1 MSQTASALLVEDDYD
16 TLNAVVAVLERLGL
30 TVVHK
35 PVDYDRL
42 INTVLK
48 LVEPAR
54 ATLPERLLCSFNH
67 ARMLSS

>member
-1 MSQTASALLVEDDYD
+1 MSQTASALVVEEDYD

-42 INTVLK
+42 
-48 LVEPAR
+48 
-54 ATLPERLLCSFNH
+54 S
-67 ARMLSS
+67 